1 MIRFVQAICGK
12 RGCSSLIQA
21 AILCL
26 HLSWA
31 HGVLAHGLLEDF
43 QYKPVLA
50 DLSLLKSS
58 QIPVMYSHEGLGIGY
73 AVLTPQMQARLQH
86 QSHLLKRCGSF
97 ESLEQYESQV
107 SPYDMGFVEALFG
120 DLENVERR
128 HHSYALAPFALP
140 QVEYRAEIAEAL
152 KLVEPEN
159 LRSWVK
165 WFSSFPN
172 RYNKSTEPNEF
183 VNQFYLK
190 LEQVLAGAST
200 LSGVELEYVP
210 HTTTK
215 QQSLRVRVRGSVRPD
230 EIIVLGG
237 HMDSIN
243 GSSSTNMLA
252 PGADDNASGSSN
264 LIEALRILLEQ
275 PRPERTIEFM
285 WYAGEESGLL
295 GSAEIAKAYKAEKKN
310 VIAVLQLDMSL
321 FPGSGAN
328 IISSMTDF
336 TSPWLRDY
344 LKALNKNYLNITILE
359 DKCGYGCSD
368 HASWHRQGFPAL
380 MPFEAGF
387 NKMNQDIHT
396 TRDVITSKS
405 NFEHSALFT
414 KIALAIALD
423 LGSSQEKQPY

>member
-1 MIRFVQAICGK
+1 MKGIVSFCLSVCLSQ
-12 RGCSSLIQA
+12 SLF
-21 AILCL
+21 
-26 HLSWA
+26 
-31 HGVLAHGLLEDF
+31 AHGLLEDF

-50 DLSLLKSS
+50 DLELLKSS
-58 QIPVMYSHEGLGIGY
+58 QIPVLYSQDDIGVGY
-73 AVLTPQMQARLQH
+73 AVLTPEMQARLQH

-97 ESLEQYESQV
+97 ESLEQYQGAGSV
-107 SPYDMGFVEALFG
+107 YDMNFIEALLG
-120 DLENVERR
+120 DLAGVERR
-128 HHSYALAPFALP
+128 HQSYALAPFALP
-140 QVEYRAEIAEAL
+140 QVEYRAEVAQAL
-152 KLVEPEN
+152 GQVEPEN
-159 LRSWVK
+159 MRAWVK

-190 LEQVLAGAST
+190 LEQVLAGASD
-200 LSGVELEYVP
+200 LAGVELEMVP
-210 HTTTK
+210 HSTTK
-215 QQSLRVRVRGSVRPD
+215 QHSLRVRVLGVTRPE

-237 HMDSIN
+237 HLDSIN

-275 PRPERTIEFM
+275 PRPERTVEFM

-295 GSAEIAKAYKAEKKN
+295 GSAEIAKAYKDEKKK

-321 FPGSGAN
+321 FPGSGAS
-328 IISSMTDF
+328 IIASMTDF

-344 LKALNKNYLNITILE
+344 LKALNKTYLNLTILE

-387 NKMNQDIHT
+387 SKMNQDIHT
-396 TRDVITSKS
+396 ARDVITSKS

-414 KIALAIALD
+414 KIALALALD
-423 LGSSQEKQPY
+423 LGSSDEKQPY